1 MNTTI
6 IAQATE
12 MTKDPNYA
20 AFVEWL
26 DGFNA
31 YADGAQLGD
40 MQTEQQR
47 KGWIAAWH
55 AQAEAECP
63 AIDPDSILYV
73 EELEDLQDDM
83 LDREDWAR
91 GWW

>member
-1 MNTTI
+1 MNTTS
-6 IAQATE
+6 IAQVTE
-12 MTKDPNYA
+12 MTTNPKYA
-20 AFVEWL
+20 AFAEWL
-26 DGFNA
+26 AGFNA

-40 MQTEQQR
+40 MQGEQQR

-73 EELEDLQDDM
+73 EELEDYEEDI
-83 LDREDWAR
+83 LDRYGELHCA
-91 GWW
+91 